1 MPKQSR
7 FSKLPWWLQ
16 AIGGAGQNAQTPLN
30 GAPSVRSMKRS
41 SKDPQETQRR
51 LDELFDGS
59 EVVKFY
65 PVQVGIKPKDL
76 IFGADARGY
85 ERQPA
90 ETIGEW
96 SLEVYTLKTSRDQ

>member
-16 AIGGAGQNAQTPLN
+16 ALGGAGQNAESALN

-41 SKDPQETQRR
+41 TKDPQEIERR

-59 EVVKFY
+59 PVVTFY
-65 PVQVGIKPKDL
+65 PLHAGVKPKDL

-85 ERQPA
+85 DRQPS
-90 ETIGEW
+90 EMVGQW
-96 SLEVYTLKTSRDQ
+96 SIEVYTLREQ